1 MPRLSLH
8 SHATFPALFFLAV
21 EAICLPTVRAQHYLQ
36 TNLTADHAGIGTI
49 TDLNLV
55 NPWGLSRSAG
65 SPWWVS
71 DNGTGPLRRAAVPC
85 SHCGSSPMTNAI
97 RGRHMD

>member
-8 SHATFPALFFLAV
+8 SHATFPALFFLAG
-21 EAICLPTVRAQHYLQ
+21 EAICLPTVRAQHYRQ

-55 NPWGLSRSAG
+55 NPWGC
-65 SPWWVS
+65 
-71 DNGTGPLRRAAVPC
+71 RAAQVVPG
-85 SHCGSSPMTNAI
+85 GSLTTAPAHFA
-97 RGRHMD
+97 GRQFRVRIVAPHQ